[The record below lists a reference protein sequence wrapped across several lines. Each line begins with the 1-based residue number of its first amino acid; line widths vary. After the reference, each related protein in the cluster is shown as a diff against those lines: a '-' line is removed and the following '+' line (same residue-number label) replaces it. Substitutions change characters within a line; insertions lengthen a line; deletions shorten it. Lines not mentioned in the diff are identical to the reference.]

1 MKSARFYPLEIYGLM
16 EIGYYPNYIMISI
29 LLKQSVLGALPIF
42 VHWNLTA
49 ILGHW
54 WYRKPQFMDAILVFS
69 SAENIQ
75 LGSAL

>member
-42 VHWNLTA
+42 VH
-49 ILGHW
+49 
-54 WYRKPQFMDAILVFS
+54 
-69 SAENIQ
+69 
-75 LGSAL
+75 